1 MGRIMDLFL
10 GGQATLDSSAYVLRQ
25 LAAGPYGAG
34 RCAEPAS
41 DAGLTWLQLDALPNQ
56 MDGPNTFERVL
67 GVLAGTAAE
76 LRIRLH
82 HSESSGLAVCI
93 GTDTTAV
100 RDRLRNLIAPAGDVR
115 PIAVAPALP
124 GPMVVGIAFRTQA
137 ETARSDTSE
146 SGSFRLVERLAAVS
160 GDWAVE
166 MVLSGLAQPHIH
178 EAGYELDELAEHVAG
193 RLTSTAQVTTRTS
206 ETIVSAGWTRVQQW
220 IDVLRGQLTQGGAD
234 GLWRVDIWATAT
246 AAQTVQMV
254 QAALHGS
261 LPGDQ
266 GRRAIA
272 HDLHYAPQAP
282 RPSSLLT
289 TRDLAGMLAPPPF
302 SLAGLRIRKAPPG
315 NRRPDGTSQQIQVGC
330 YWSTDLPA
338 SIALSDLEGHAFI
351 SGTTGS
357 GKTTTLHRL
366 LAGAWNDHGVP
377 FLVLDP
383 VKDEYSAVSSLFR
396 GGVQVVSGAELSL
409 NLMDAWPGEDPRSHV
424 AQVAQAFR
432 GSFSMP
438 SPTPYVLTQLF
449 DSIAMQPG
457 GPAGATLYD
466 VRDRVDAIV
475 TSLGYAP
482 EAQSNIRAALMT
494 RLNVLLA
501 PIRAHRFAWPDSDL
515 VGKLFN
521 RPTVVTLA
529 DLVDEEERSFVVLLL
544 ALATWARARRRRSPK
559 SVEHLLVLEEAHR
572 VLPEVSPLTDHEGGS
587 AQRVSSQLL
596 SSMLAEVR
604 SLGEQVIVV
613 DQSPSRV
620 ASDVLRNTNL
630 KIVHRTVHPDDQ
642 AQIAGAIG
650 LDPADSSLIGGLA
663 RGQAIV
669 STRQEPAP
677 QTLSVAPARPLP
689 SPAGASRVQ
698 RTAPNWPCCS
708 RSEDHFRAWY
718 AAARSDAPMAL
729 FLAACRVGD
738 GSGRGVQG
746 HVHDALMRVSA
757 TTQASG
763 PCLAWAGLRRLL
775 VREQLEGIHPDTAQM
790 NRHLGALFELWV
802 EKRPP
807 SQLSAKDF
815 EVPAITQ
822 RRCPECGGAC
832 TVRVPAWA
840 IHVDG
845 PRNGLQVLSGP
856 RWRDEVAGLSQW
868 LLAER
873 KRLGGLL
880 GAEGATT
887 VLRCQTHQAAR
898 HSRLQR
904 SDTDRILAS
913 AGLS

>member
-1 MGRIMDLFL
+1 MDLFL
-10 GGQATLDSSAYVLRQ
+10 GGQPGVESSANILRQ
-25 LAAGPYGAG
+25 LATGPYGAG
-34 RCAEPAS
+34 RCAEPAP
-41 DAGLTWLQLDALPNQ
+41 DDGIEWLRLDALP
-56 MDGPNTFERVL
+56 DETGRPNTFERVL
-67 GVLAGTAAE
+67 GVLAGTTTQ
-76 LRIRLH
+76 LRFRLH
-82 HSESSGLAVCI
+82 HSESTGLALCI
-93 GTDTTAV
+93 GTDSTAV

-115 PIAVAPALP
+115 PITSAPALP
-124 GPMVVGIAFRTQA
+124 GPMVVGIAFRIQA
-137 ETARSDTSE
+137 ETAGAEISEPTSF
-146 SGSFRLVERLAAVS
+146 GLMERLAGVS

-166 MVLSGLAQPHIH
+166 MILKGLAQPDIH
-178 EAGYELDELAEHVAG
+178 DASYELDCLAEHVSG

-206 ETIVSAGWTRVQQW
+206 ETTVSAGWNRVQQW
-220 IDVLRGQLTQGGAD
+220 IEVLRGQLTQGGAG
-234 GLWRVDIWATAT
+234 GLWKVDLWATADT
-246 AAQTVQMV
+246 SQTVQMV

-261 LPGDQ
+261 MPIHQ

-272 HDLHYAPQAP
+272 HDLHYAQQAP

-289 TRDLAGMLAPPPF
+289 TRDIAGILTPPQF
-302 SLAGLRIRKAPPG
+302 SLSGLRIRKAPPG
-315 NRRPDGTSQQIQVGC
+315 NRRPATQSQQIQLGS
-330 YWSTDLPA
+330 YWSTELPA

-383 VKDEYSAVSSLFR
+383 VKDEYSGVSSLFR
-396 GGVQVVSGAELSL
+396 GGIQVVSGAELSL

-457 GPAGATLYD
+457 GPQGTTLYD
-466 VRDRVDAIV
+466 VRDRVDVIV
-475 TSLGYAP
+475 SSLGYAP

-515 VGKLFN
+515 VGRLFD
-521 RPTVVTLA
+521 RPTIVTLA

-559 SVEHLLVLEEAHR
+559 PVEHLLVLEEAHR
-572 VLPEVSPLTDHEGGS
+572 VLPEVSPLADHESGS

-596 SSMLAEVR
+596 SSMLSEVR

-630 KIVHRTVHPDDQ
+630 KVVHRIVHPEDQ

-650 LDPADSSLIGGLA
+650 MDATDSGLIGGLA
-663 RGQAIV
+663 RGQVIV

-677 QTLSVAPARPLP
+677 QTLCVLPARSSYP
-689 SPAGASRVQ
+689 SGASRVG
-698 RTAPNWPCCS
+698 RNKPSWPCCS
-708 RSEDHFRAWY
+708 KGEEHFRAWH
-718 AAARSDAPMAL
+718 AASRADAPMAL

-738 GSGRGVQG
+738 GSGKNVQG
-746 HVHDALMRVSA
+746 QVHDALVRVSA

-775 VREQLEGIHPDTAQM
+775 VREQLEGIHPDTVQM
-790 NRHLGALFELWV
+790 NRHLSALFELWL
-802 EKRPP
+802 EKHPP

-815 EVPAITQ
+815 DVPIISQ
-822 RRCPECGGAC
+822 RKCPECGGAC

-840 IHVDG
+840 IHLDG
-845 PRNGLQVLSGP
+845 PGNGLNVLSGP

-868 LLAER
+868 LVAER
-873 KRLGGLL
+873 KRLSSLL
-880 GAEGATT
+880 GAEGAAT
-887 VLRCQTHQAAR
+887 VLRCQTHQAGR
-898 HSRLQR
+898 HNRLDR
-904 SDTDRILAS
+904 SDTDRILAR
-913 AGLS
+913 AGLA

>member
-1 MGRIMDLFL
+1 MGRIIDLLL
-10 GGQATLDSSAYVLRQ
+10 GGQFSPDSTGVLRQ

-34 RCAEPAS
+34 RCAEPRPDS
-41 DAGLTWLQLDALPNQ
+41 GLIWLQLDALPNES
-56 MDGPNTFERVL
+56 DGPNTFERVL

-82 HSESSGLAVCI
+82 HSEVSGLTLCIGADSEAVC
-93 GTDTTAV
+93 T
-100 RDRLRNLIAPAGDVR
+100 RLRILMAPSCDVR
-115 PIAVAPALP
+115 PIAVAPTLP
-124 GPMVVGIAFRTQA
+124 GPLVVGVVFRTQA
-137 ETARSDTSE
+137 ETSRSDAPSP
-146 SGSFRLVERLAAVS
+146 GPFGLIERLAGVS
-160 GDWAVE
+160 GDWSVE
-166 MVLSGLAQPHIH
+166 MSLSGLAQPEIH
-178 EAGYELDELAEHVAG
+178 EAGYELDELAEYVAG
-193 RLTSTAQVTTRTS
+193 RLTTTAQVSTRMS
-206 ETIVSAGWTRVQQW
+206 ETIVSAGWTRAQQW
-220 IDVLRGQLTQGGAD
+220 IEVLRSQLTHGGAN
-234 GLWRVDIWATAT
+234 GLWGVDIWATAQD
-246 AAQTVQMV
+246 AQTVQMV

-261 LPGDQ
+261 LSCDE

-272 HDLHYAPQAP
+272 HDLHYAPNAP
-282 RPSSLLT
+282 RPSSVLT
-289 TRDLAGMLAPPPF
+289 TRDLAGMLAPPPY
-302 SLAGLRIRKAPPG
+302 SVAGIRVRKAPPG
-315 NRRPDGTSQQIQVGC
+315 SRRPDATSKPLVVGT

-338 SIALSDLEGHAFI
+338 SIALTDLEGHAFI
-351 SGTTGS
+351 TGTTGS

-366 LAGAWNDHGVP
+366 LAGVWNDHGVP

-383 VKDEYSAVSSLFR
+383 VKDEYSSVSSLFR
-396 GGVQVVSGAELSL
+396 GGVQVVSGGELSL
-409 NLMDAWPGEDPRSHV
+409 SLMDAWPGEDPRSHV

-457 GPAGATLYD
+457 GPEGTTLYD

-475 TSLGYAP
+475 AGIGYAP

-501 PIRAHRFAWPDSDL
+501 PIRAHRFAWPDSGL
-515 VGKLFN
+515 VDKLFD

-544 ALATWARARRRRSPK
+544 ALATWARARRRRFPK

-572 VLPEVSPLTDHEGGS
+572 VLPEVSPLADHESGS

-620 ASDVLRNTNL
+620 ASDVVRNTNL
-630 KIVHRTVHPDDQ
+630 KIVHRVVHPDDQ

-650 LDPADSSLIGGLA
+650 LNTADSGLIGGLA

-677 QTLSVAPARPLP
+677 QTFRVVPARPLAAT
-689 SPAGASRVQ
+689 AGVTRAK
-698 RTAPNWPCCS
+698 RTEPNWPCCS
-708 RSEDHFRAWY
+708 RSEEHFRAWY
-718 AAARSDAPMAL
+718 ASARAEAPMAL

-738 GSGRGVQG
+738 GSGSGVQG

-763 PCLAWAGLRRLL
+763 PCLAWTGLRRLL
-775 VREQLEGIHPDTAQM
+775 VQEQLEGIHPDTAQM
-790 NRHLGALFELWV
+790 NRHLHALFELWT

-815 EVPAITQ
+815 EVPIITQ
-822 RRCPECGGAC
+822 RRCPECGGNC
-832 TVRVPAWA
+832 TVRVPAWS
-840 IHVDG
+840 IQLDG
-845 PRNGLQVLSGP
+845 PRNGLRVLAGP
-856 RWRDEVAGLSQW
+856 RWRDELGDLSQW
-868 LLAER
+868 LLTER

-880 GAEGATT
+880 GTEGATT
-887 VLRCQTHQAAR
+887 VLRCQTHQAGR
-898 HSRLQR
+898 RSRLQR
-904 SDTDRILAS
+904 SDTDRILAR
-913 AGLS
+913 AGMS